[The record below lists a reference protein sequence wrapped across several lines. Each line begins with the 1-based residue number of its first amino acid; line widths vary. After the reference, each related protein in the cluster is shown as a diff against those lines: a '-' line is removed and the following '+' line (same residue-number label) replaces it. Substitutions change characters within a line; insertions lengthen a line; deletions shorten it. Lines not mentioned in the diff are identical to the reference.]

1 MGDREFDR
9 TASLVN
15 LLEKASP
22 IMSSASR
29 CRHAGYSLS
38 HLRRLPKKTATPP
51 RGHDPSSMTD
61 ARPGVLSFSSTFVTA
76 QDHRGI
82 EFEPEV

>member
-1 MGDREFDR
+1 
-9 TASLVN
+9 VN
-15 LLEKASP
+15 LLEKTSP

-38 HLRRLPKKTATPP
+38 YLRRPPKKTATPP

-61 ARPGVLSFSSTFVTA
+61 ARPGVLWFSSTFLA
-76 QDHRGI
+76 ARDHR
-82 EFEPEV
+82 